1 MTVFVHSRGL
11 CESSDV
17 GAGTRVWAFAH
28 VMEGAIVGP
37 GCNIGDHA
45 FVESGARLGANVT
58 VKNGVFL
65 WRGVTVEDD
74 VFLGPGCV
82 FTNDRRPRA
91 WIKQAAGDEV
101 ATIVRRGAT
110 IGANATVVAPSVVGP
125 YAFVAAG
132 AVVVRDVGAH
142 ELVAGAPAKRI
153 GWVCECGER
162 LDEQLACGC
171 GHRYRRIGK
180 HAGLARRAEAHR

>member
-1 MTVFVHSRGL
+1 MSVFVHPRGL

-17 GAGTRVWAFAH
+17 GEGTRVWAFAH
-28 VMEGAIVGP
+28 VMDGATVGP

-91 WIKQAAGDEV
+91 WIKQAAGEEV
-101 ATIVRRGAT
+101 ATTVRRGAT
-110 IGANATVVAPSVVGP
+110 IGANATVVAPRVVGP

-142 ELVAGAPAKRI
+142 ELVAGSPAKRI
-153 GWVCECGER
+153 GWVCECGKR
-162 LDEQLACGC
+162 LNEQLVCEC
-171 GHRYRRIGK
+171 GHRYRRIGEY
-180 HAGLARRAEAHR
+180 AGLARWDEPHR